1 MFKEFRK
8 ECQDVLNIAYKDE
21 IKDATA
27 KIPEAS
33 WAIPRVETF
42 GDLSTNICFVL
53 APLFKKSPE
62 EIANTLVGKIKPKK
76 LLKEVKA
83 EKGYL
88 NFFINYHPFILKL
101 LENVDRDFGRGSKK
115 LEKII
120 VEHTS
125 ANPDGPLH
133 IGHLRNAVIGDTLSR
148 ILRFAGYDVDV
159 HYYLNDMG
167 KQTAK
172 VVWGRRKFDVMDGKK
187 DHSTAEIYI
196 EANRVIEE
204 QGLDFEL
211 SELLSKYEAGEKKT
225 VDEFVSAVEFCL
237 EGIKETLGRLGIK
250 HDRFVWESTFVRDG
264 SVGKIIDR
272 LAKTKYAERDGGA
285 LILDLLDFDIDKQMV
300 IVRGDGTSLYIA
312 RDLAHHAWK
321 MKEGTGINV
330 WGADHK
336 LVSMQL
342 SVGLKILG
350 FQAPEFI
357 IHEFISLPQ
366 GSMSTRKGVF
376 ISADQLIDETVT
388 KAFEELRS
396 RRPEIGEEAAR
407 EIAEDIGISAV
418 RFNIERIAPE
428 KSMVFKWEEAL
439 DFERQG
445 APFIQYAYARAKKIL
460 SKADETKREMETDYI
475 EDEEK
480 RLFRVVSRFPE
491 IVEEAALSR
500 KASIVAGYV
509 IDISNAFHSFYMSS
523 RVLGAEKEGF
533 RLSLVDAFT
542 TVIGNVMDILGISR
556 LDEM

>member
-1 MFKEFRK
+1 MF
-8 ECQDVLNIAYKDE
+8 ASE
-21 IKDATA
+21 IK
-27 KIPEAS
+27 PS
-33 WAIPRVETF
+33 
-42 GDLSTNICFVL
+42 G
-53 APLFKKSPE
+53 
-62 EIANTLVGKIKPKK
+62 LV
-76 LLKEVKA
+76 KEVQA
-83 EKGYL
+83 KGGYM
-88 NFFINYHPFILKL
+88 NFYIDYDEFTKQL
-101 LENVDRDFGRGSKK
+101 LDKIGPDFGRGSKK
-115 LEKII
+115 GEKII

-172 VVWGRRKFDVMDGKK
+172 VVWGIRRIKVDTGKK
-187 DHSTAEIYI
+187 DNATAKVYV
-196 EANRVIEE
+196 EASRIIEE
-204 QGLDFEL
+204 QGLEDEL
-211 SELLSKYEAGEKKT
+211 SDILSQYEAGEKKT
-225 VDEFVSAVEFCL
+225 VNEFVSSVEFCL

-264 SVGKIIDR
+264 SVGKIIEK

-285 LILDLLDFDIDKQMV
+285 LILNLLDFGIEKKMV
-300 IVRGDGTSLYIA
+300 VVRGDGTSLYIA

-321 MKEGTGINV
+321 MKEGSGINV

-342 SVGLKILG
+342 SAGLKILG
-350 FQAPEFI
+350 LQAPEFI

-376 ISADQLIDETVT
+376 VSADQLIDETVA
-388 KAFEELRS
+388 KALEEVRS
-396 RRPEIGEEAAR
+396 RRPEIDDEAVRA
-407 EIAEDIGISAV
+407 IAEDIGVSAV

-445 APFIQYAYARAKKIL
+445 APFIQYAYARAKKIM
-460 SKADETKREMETDYI
+460 SKAKKTEGGI
-475 EDEEK
+475 ESGTIDDEEK
-480 RLFRVVSRFPE
+480 RLVKVVSRFPE

-500 KASIVAGYV
+500 KASKMAGYA
-509 IDISNAFHSFYMSS
+509 IELSNAFHRFYMSS
-523 RVLGAEKEGF
+523 RVLGTEKEEF
-533 RLSLVDAFT
+533 RLGLVNAFV
-542 TVIGNVMDILGISR
+542 TVMGNVMDLLGISR